1 MHYKEL
7 TDAIVSEGMVE
18 TIGATPEATVNS
30 QINRE
35 IARNGDQS
43 EFIRLGPGVFGL
55 RGLQEELANDGAN
68 AEERHLRVRVAFFP
82 IYSQVRFL
90 LKIWPGF
97 QAKQVTGMLTT
108 LHDLMGT
115 PQNPVNWTNPADW
128 IPERLQGSDRD
139 LAQAIWERSDGA
151 VNPRYVR
158 GHWLLIQR
166 YGLLGKDGDGTL
178 QVPARGRNFLE
189 QPGGKTESE
198 IDEAEGVFK
207 LLSIVADSNSAPASG
222 FVDEW
227 ADYLSRR
234 SRFGSKST
242 IKDTLRRRLA
252 NLLERQLIERK
263 ARLYSITSEGLA
275 YLEGSVVANTVGGGE
290 QNEIRALLRKHETTV
305 RENLKE
311 LLHETDPFALEH
323 LIKRLLEEMG
333 YQNVDVTARSGD
345 GGIDVVGDIELGI
358 TSIREVV
365 QVKRHRRAIQRS
377 VLDALRGSLHRF
389 RAVRGTI
396 ITTSWFARG
405 AQEAAFEEA
414 AAPITLID
422 GDKLVDLLIEHGIG
436 VRKRTVELLDLD
448 ADDLI
453 TREPDD

>member
-1 MHYKEL
+1 MHYKAL
-7 TDAIVSEGMVE
+7 ADAIVSEGMVE

-35 IARNGDQS
+35 IVRNGDQS
-43 EFIRLGPGVFGL
+43 EFVRVRPGVFGL
-55 RGLQEELANDGAN
+55 RGVQEESANDGAN
-68 AEERHLRVRVAFFP
+68 TEDSHLRVRIAFFP
-82 IYSQVRFL
+82 IYSQVRCL
-90 LKIWPGF
+90 LRIWPGF
-97 QAKQVTGMLTT
+97 QGKQVTGMLTT

-158 GHWLLIQR
+158 GHRLLIQR
-166 YGLLGKDGDGTL
+166 YGLLRKDSDGTL
-178 QVPARGRNFLE
+178 QLHAKGRNFLE
-189 QPGGKTESE
+189 QPGGKTEAE
-198 IDEAEGVFK
+198 IDKAEGVFK
-207 LLSIVADSNSAPASG
+207 LLSIVADGGPAPAGG

-227 ADYLSRR
+227 GDYLSRR
-234 SRFGSKST
+234 SRFGSQST
-242 IKDTLRRRLA
+242 IKDTMRRRLA

-263 ARLYSITSEGLA
+263 GNLYSITGEGLT
-275 YLEGSVVANTVGGGE
+275 YLERIVAANTVGGSE
-290 QNEIRALLRKHETTV
+290 QNEIRALVRKHETTV

-422 GDKLVDLLIEHGIG
+422 GDKLVDLLIEHSIG

-448 ADDLI
+448 ADDLVA
-453 TREPDD
+453 RESDD